1 MGWQIKF
8 LLVNGA
14 FSVRKCIVK
23 PKEKI
28 MVASYGKTSG
38 FSAVGAEELMLVN
51 GGKGGGG
58 GGGGGSS
65 VTSAGFTTPKAP
77 TNQVTVSVIPV
88 DNPSVS
94 VKMGNTTVKAEASI
108 TYSLTTTP
116 VTVNS
121 ATVSVNLKR

>member
-28 MVASYGKTSG
+28 IVASYGKTSG

-58 GGGGGSS
+58 GGGGSS
-65 VTSAGFTTPKAP
+65 SPTVGYITDARAADALNGKNASSGGTT
-77 TNQVTVSVIPV
+77 NPV
-88 DNPSVS
+88 VGK
-94 VKMGNTTVKAEASI
+94 VV
-108 TYSLTTTP
+108 TTTLA
-116 VTVNS
+116 VA
-121 ATVSVNLKR
+121 ATFIPGIGGIIATALLGDAPLH